1 MRAFLRT
8 LIALNWTVVGVAF
21 SMALYGYSMVHRN
34 TVEYL
39 ALSEMS
45 RHSTK
50 SLPLTP
56 GQRVETYIP
65 FDEMRSDT
73 DSLYYFGSAAWWGL
87 TLFGCVNAIGLIVV
101 FRHTQPTR
109 FIRRDQPSIG

>member
-65 FDEMRSDT
+65 FDEMRNGT
-73 DSLYYFGSAAWWGL
+73 EGLYHFGSVAWWGL
-87 TLFGCVNAIGLIVV
+87 VFFGCVNAVGLIVI
-101 FRHTQPTR
+101 FRHTQPAR
-109 FIRRDQPSIG
+109 FTGREELPAD